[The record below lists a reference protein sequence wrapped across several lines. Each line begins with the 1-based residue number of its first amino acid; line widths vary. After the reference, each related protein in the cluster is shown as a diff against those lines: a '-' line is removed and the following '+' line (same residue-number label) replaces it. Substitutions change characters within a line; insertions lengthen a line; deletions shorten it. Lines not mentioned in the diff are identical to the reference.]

1 MIRIQS
7 LVHKLFELILQALTL
22 SLSFSLA
29 LALFYNFSPS
39 RCQAN
44 LRLER
49 LDFPFTPSTP
59 LYTKFASAPFPLKR
73 LSEKAVKIGEE
84 DGRTEH

>member
-1 MIRIQS
+1 MIKS
-7 LVHKLFELILQALTL
+7 LVYKHFEPILQALTLSL